1 LWRRAYHQI
10 ILKQWRK
17 PMSENEEPK
26 QICVVGEE
34 DLMLALAVID
44 GSIQPMF
51 AVSADVDGAFN
62 RMLQAVPE
70 ENRQSLAT
78 EFMAMQNA
86 IMVKMGHMLRTT
98 LKLDVNNPKLTLHSE
113 QGKALLKEIAKEA
126 KASSEVH

>member
-1 LWRRAYHQI
+1 
-10 ILKQWRK
+10 
-17 PMSENEEPK
+17 MSENEEPK